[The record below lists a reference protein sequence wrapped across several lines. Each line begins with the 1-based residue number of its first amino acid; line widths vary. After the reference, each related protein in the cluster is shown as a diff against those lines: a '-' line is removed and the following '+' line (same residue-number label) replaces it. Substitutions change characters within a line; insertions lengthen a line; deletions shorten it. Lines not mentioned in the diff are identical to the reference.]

1 MRSMIRAAAI
11 GTTVFLGLCSY
22 APAQERSGG
31 ETRRHPNILLIIG
44 DDFGVDVTSDMY
56 PGLIDGLVK
65 QYGPSGLN
73 HPQYRAIE
81 GRPASTPVLD
91 QFAHEGMAFT
101 NTWAQPFCSP
111 TRASILTGLF
121 SAKTRVLSYADALD
135 KHHLSFVQKLKDEA
149 GYSTAIFGKWHIAG
163 LPGKPVDYPGMKP
176 KQAGFDLFKGNLH
189 AAIKTYWD
197 YDYQIQDGS
206 SDPNEWRT
214 ETPPQKSL
222 PGIAATTYAPVVKAA
237 DAIEWIT
244 AQEKANPSKPWFAW
258 VAFNL
263 SHATIARDP
272 SQMVVPNADTLDAR
286 TYKEMKECG
295 GKFASADPGSCSG
308 EQMMRAMTN
317 SVDTV
322 IGKVLEAVDALDPN
336 TYVVYISDNG
346 TPMYGRPNL
355 DFIDN
360 MYITKKGR
368 GKGTTYESGTHV
380 AMAIR
385 GPGITANTSSGAFV
399 DAADL
404 FSTILNFAGLK
415 APKDVPNSGGTGTV
429 ALDSVSLAPLLFHHG
444 TSVRD
449 ANEGYLLAETLNLMT
464 PDHTRQVGARN
475 ASYKVVCTN
484 GSEANDCEFYNLDKD
499 PLEEYPL
506 ARPESC
512 TDYGKGVW
520 KTAEPQWNYCRL
532 IDVVKKHS
540 FL

>member
-189 AAIKTYWD
+189 A
-197 YDYQIQDGS
+197 Q
-206 SDPNEWRT
+206 P
-214 ETPPQKSL
+214 
-222 PGIAATTYAPVVKAA
+222 
-237 DAIEWIT
+237 
-244 AQEKANPSKPWFAW
+244 
-258 VAFNL
+258 
-263 SHATIARDP
+263 
-272 SQMVVPNADTLDAR
+272 
-286 TYKEMKECG
+286 
-295 GKFASADPGSCSG
+295 
-308 EQMMRAMTN
+308 RA
-317 SVDTV
+317 
-322 IGKVLEAVDALDPN
+322 
-336 TYVVYISDNG
+336 
-346 TPMYGRPNL
+346 
-355 DFIDN
+355 
-360 MYITKKGR
+360 
-368 GKGTTYESGTHV
+368 
-380 AMAIR
+380 
-385 GPGITANTSSGAFV
+385 
-399 DAADL
+399 
-404 FSTILNFAGLK
+404 
-415 APKDVPNSGGTGTV
+415 
-429 ALDSVSLAPLLFHHG
+429 
-444 TSVRD
+444 
-449 ANEGYLLAETLNLMT
+449 
-464 PDHTRQVGARN
+464 
-475 ASYKVVCTN
+475 
-484 GSEANDCEFYNLDKD
+484 
-499 PLEEYPL
+499 
-506 ARPESC
+506 
-512 TDYGKGVW
+512 
-520 KTAEPQWNYCRL
+520 
-532 IDVVKKHS
+532 
-540 FL
+540 